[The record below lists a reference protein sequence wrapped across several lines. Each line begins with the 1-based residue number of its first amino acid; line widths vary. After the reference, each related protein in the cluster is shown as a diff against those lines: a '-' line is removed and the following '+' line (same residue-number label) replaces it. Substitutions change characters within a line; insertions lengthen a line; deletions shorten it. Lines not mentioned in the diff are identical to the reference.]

1 MLEPA
6 AALAPQ
12 TAGAYRIEPA
22 QPDRITALSPFDANG
37 LPPPGKAETRPGGVL
52 LWAGH
57 GLWLA
62 TGTAPAL
69 TPATDATDAWVVLRL
84 SGPAPDAVLARLT
97 PIDLRPLHFR
107 PGQVARS
114 LVGHIAALLHRPEA
128 APEVLEIWLPRSM
141 AAHAEGEIAEAARA
155 LAAR

>member
-6 AALAPQ
+6 PALAPQ
-12 TAGAYRIEPA
+12 AAGAHHIEPA

-37 LPPPGKAETRPGGVL
+37 LPFPGRAETRPGGVL

-62 TGTAPAL
+62 AGMAPAL
-69 TPATDATDAWVVLRL
+69 TPATDETDAWVVLRL

-107 PGQVARS
+107 PGHVARS
-114 LVGHIAALLHRPEA
+114 LVGHVAALLHRPEA

-141 AAHAEGEIAEAARA
+141 AAHALGEIAEAARA